1 MQVLYFISNH
11 LPEWIGQCGIAD
23 YGPWTTKS
31 HAVRV
36 FSVGQ
41 KYHDFSKK
49 LRKSDHQG
57 AMKAE
62 FFKMDGEKN

>member
-1 MQVLYFISNH
+1 VDQS
-11 LPEWIGQCGIAD
+11 GIAD
-23 YGPWTTKS
+23 YGPWITKS

-49 LRKSDHQG
+49 NLRNSRASGINKSKIFEDG
-57 AMKAE
+57 W
-62 FFKMDGEKN
+62 GEKLMRQFHT